1 MAGSRLLVV
10 NADDFGRSRS
20 VNAGVIAAHERGIVT
35 SASLMVR
42 WPAARE
48 AADYAR
54 ERPQLGLGLHL
65 DLGEWVYAKG
75 TWAPLYEVV
84 SMDDDAAVRDEI
96 SRQVDRFR
104 ELTGRDPTHVDSHQH
119 VHRRE
124 PVRAPTLELAR
135 ALSVPLRGCTP
146 GIRYR
151 GEFYGQ
157 CEDGTPL
164 PDAIAVVSLVR
175 LLSGLDLGTT
185 ELGCHPGAANDLEAA
200 YAEERAREVEALCHP
215 TVAKAIDRERIKLV
229 SFAEVAGPRWPP
241 SPNSER
247 PLRRG
252 GTQASAPD
260 PCAGV
265 PDPRP
270 SLAIIDRSGA
280 IS

>member
-1 MAGSRLLVV
+1 MAGPRLLVV
-10 NADDFGRSRS
+10 NADDFGRSRG
-20 VNAGVIAAHERGIVT
+20 VNAGVLAAHERGIVT

-54 ERPQLGLGLHL
+54 ERPQLGIGLHL
-65 DLGEWVYAKG
+65 DLGEWVYADG

-84 SMDDDAAVRDEI
+84 RLNDDDAVHDEI

-124 PVRAPTLELAR
+124 PVRAAALELAR

-146 GIRYR
+146 RIRYR

-164 PDAIAVVSLVR
+164 PDAIAVASLVR
-175 LLSGLDLGTT
+175 LLGGLDPGTT
-185 ELGCHPGAANDLEAA
+185 ELGCHPGAADGLPGV
-200 YAEERAREVEALCHP
+200 YAKERAQEVEALCHP
-215 TVAKAIDRERIKLV
+215 TVAKAIEREGIKLV
-229 SFAEVAGPRWPP
+229 SFAEVA
-241 SPNSER
+241 NS
-247 PLRRG
+247 G
-252 GTQASAPD
+252 
-260 PCAGV
+260 
-265 PDPRP
+265 
-270 SLAIIDRSGA
+270 
-280 IS
+280 

>member
-10 NADDFGRSRS
+10 NADDFGRSRG

-54 ERPQLGLGLHL
+54 ERTQLGIGLHL

-84 SMDDDAAVRDEI
+84 SLNDDAAVRDEI

-119 VHRRE
+119 VHRQE
-124 PVRAPTLELAR
+124 PVRAAALELAR
-135 ALSVPLRGCTP
+135 ALRVPLRDCTP

-157 CEDGTPL
+157 SEDGTPL
-164 PDAIAVVSLVR
+164 PNAIAVTSLVSF
-175 LLSGLDLGTT
+175 LGGLDPGTT
-185 ELGCHPGAANDLEAA
+185 ELGCHPGAGDGLEAV
-200 YAEERAREVEALCHP
+200 YAEERAREVEALCHS
-215 TVAKAIDRERIKLV
+215 TVAKAIEREGIKLV
-229 SFAEVAGPRWPP
+229 SFAEVA
-241 SPNSER
+241 NS
-247 PLRRG
+247 G
-252 GTQASAPD
+252 
-260 PCAGV
+260 
-265 PDPRP
+265 
-270 SLAIIDRSGA
+270 
-280 IS
+280 

>member
-10 NADDFGRSRS
+10 NADDFGRSRG

-54 ERPQLGLGLHL
+54 ERPQLGIGLHL

-75 TWAPLYEVV
+75 TWVPLYEVV
-84 SMDDDAAVRDEI
+84 SLNDDAAVRDEI

-124 PVRAPTLELAR
+124 PVRAAALELAR
-135 ALSVPLRGCTP
+135 ALGVPLRGCTL

-157 CEDGTPL
+157 REDGTPL
-164 PDAIAVVSLVR
+164 PDAIAVASLVR
-175 LLSGLDLGTT
+175 LLGALGPGTT
-185 ELGCHPGAANDLEAA
+185 ELGCHPGAADGLEAF
-200 YAEERAREVEALCHP
+200 YAKERAREVEALCHP
-215 TVAKAIDRERIKLV
+215 TVAKAIDREGIKLL
-229 SFAEVAGPRWPP
+229 SFAEVP
-241 SPNSER
+241 
-247 PLRRG
+247 
-252 GTQASAPD
+252 T
-260 PCAGV
+260 
-265 PDPRP
+265 
-270 SLAIIDRSGA
+270 DRTNPTV
-280 IS
+280 